1 MRTVILTIL
10 AVLCFSLRGEAQA
23 ANQVFA
29 SDSSKGNENVYFT
42 GVKEATIYQG
52 VAGFVFE
59 TSHDAAT
66 IYFQGCYDTDDWRNI
81 DTVSAS
87 GSAVVDQEFYQAPPR
102 YKSYR
107 IWVDGNAGD
116 TCIITNARYYLKY

>member
-1 MRTVILTIL
+1 MKSFLIII
-10 AVLCFSLRGEAQA
+10 SLFACLMVSGQA

-29 SDSSKGNENVYFT
+29 TDSTHGNENVYFT
-42 GVKEATIYQG
+42 GEKASSNYQG

-59 TSHDAAT
+59 TSHDVAT
-66 IYFQGCYDTDDWRNI
+66 IYFQGCWNTSDWRDI

-87 GSAVVDQEFYQAPPR
+87 GASVVDQEVFQAPPR
-102 YKSYR
+102 FKYYR
-107 IWVDGNAGD
+107 LWADGNTGD

>member
-1 MRTVILTIL
+1 MKGFILTIL
-10 AVLCFSLRGEAQA
+10 AVMCFSLQGEAQA
-23 ANQVFA
+23 ANQSFA
-29 SDSSKGNENVYFT
+29 TTNVNGNVNVYLT

-81 DTVSAS
+81 DTISAS
-87 GSAVVDQEFYQAPPR
+87 GSAVVDHEFYQAPPR

-107 IWVDGNAGD
+107 IFADGNVGD